1 MKKRGFTLIEILV
14 VVSIIG
20 IITAVIMTNLNS
32 EKEKA
37 VGIKS
42 VTELDQ
48 FKKALEL
55 YRTDNGKYPAEGED
69 KFYSNDPVEIAKG
82 AKPIELFLKESL
94 VDKNYISEI
103 PYYVSFNNGVGSFNY
118 FTGSEIIDYT
128 NIVNTN
134 YCNKGGYEK
143 VSNFISYAVFF
154 LSPNDLNM
162 AKCCYG
168 GQCIYYFGQ

>member
-32 EKEKA
+32 GKEKA

-103 PYYVSFNNGVGSFNY
+103 PYYVAFSNGLGSFSY
-118 FTGSEIIDYT
+118 YTGSKIKTFTD
-128 NIVNTN
+128 IVNQH
-134 YCNKGGYEK
+134 YCDPEGYEK
-143 VSNFISYAVFF
+143 VPDFTSYVVFF
-154 LSPNDLNM
+154 LNYNDLKM
-162 AKCCYG
+162 PKCCSG
-168 GQCIYYFGQ
+168 DTCFYYFGQ